1 MLTREFA
8 DHFAEEWI
16 AAWNSHD
23 LERILA
29 HYTDDF
35 AMSSPMI
42 AAVVQEPSGTLHGKA
57 AVGAYWAKALSRV
70 PDLHFKL
77 THTFVGADSLAIH
90 YQGARGPAVEVFFF
104 NAQGL
109 VQRAAAHY

>member
-8 DHFAEEWI
+8 DHFAAEWI

-57 AVGAYWAKALSRV
+57 AVGAYWAKALGRV

-77 THTFVGADSLAIH
+77 IHAFVGADSVAIH
-90 YQGARGPAVEVFFF
+90 YLGARGPAIEVFFF

-109 VQRAAAHY
+109 VHKAAAHY